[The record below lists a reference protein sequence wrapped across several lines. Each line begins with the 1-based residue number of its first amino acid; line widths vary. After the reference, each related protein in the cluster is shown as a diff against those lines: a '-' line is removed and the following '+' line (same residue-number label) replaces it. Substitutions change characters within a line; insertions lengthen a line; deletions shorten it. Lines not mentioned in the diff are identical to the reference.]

1 MKRGVDE
8 GSNAYRRRVSGEL
21 WTPDGDDGR
30 PDLSWVADSLG
41 LVPALEASEWPDE
54 LNKVYLTANEYI
66 APVIGEQSLRLDVW
80 LWGVLQQHSR
90 EDLVAVLALL
100 NQATTDKALLKQCE
114 DQYLSMIH
122 PDIARSARFALQGGI
137 EGKPRVFLARQCILR
152 TLRAV
157 LVPPT
162 NIPGVPAAGA
172 SALPDPFKNL
182 LRGMPLVV
190 AGILLVHITA
200 AEMNRSRPANEPTLA
215 RLPES
220 LAMEIVANNIFN
232 EVENPGTLLARTW
245 MLWRDYGPRVSSSK
259 ARKPPL
265 EMLTEATGIDLED
278 LLAIAFC
285 YYAKAT
291 AYAPDRGVRIN
302 AFDIDGVDRDVID
315 QFLSRFAITLDDL
328 ASQLAA
334 CPESWQTLPMQDR
347 PLLRVGDDVIVLDTK
362 YLLERVT
369 RGLYWL
375 VHDHERDSHGDEARN
390 RWTQV
395 YGDMIEFRVE
405 DQLRRLAPPLIGQS
419 STFFTEEDLRAAFH
433 SKGKAQKNVDTG
445 IDFGEAVLLAEVV
458 SGQVSVPTRSQANVD
473 AFKKD
478 VERLALKKIRQLDV
492 SATNLLL
499 NPQPSR
505 SPLPAPA
512 NKIRPVVVQGGG
524 FPVNVVTRRYI
535 DECSGQEHLL
545 THPSIERL
553 SILDMEELDVCE
565 ALHES
570 RGLSL
575 LAILEGWASSKYRN
589 ASLRTY
595 LALCMERE
603 TEQAGRTADLR
614 RALDEAL
621 AAIAARLGSEWR
633 APDGDTN
640 PSTEEGGDAST
651 TG

>member
-1 MKRGVDE
+1 M
-8 GSNAYRRRVSGEL
+8 SSEL
-21 WTPDGDDGR
+21 WTPNGDGK
-30 PDLSWVADSLG
+30 PDLSWAATSLG
-41 LVPALEASEWPDE
+41 LVPALEASEWPDD

-66 APVIGEQSLRLDVW
+66 APVVGERSLRLDVW
-80 LWGVLQQHSR
+80 RWGVLQQHSR

-100 NQATTDKALLKQCE
+100 NQAAADKSLQKQYE

-122 PDIARSARFALQGGI
+122 PDVARSAKLALQGGI
-137 EGKPRVFLARQCILR
+137 DGKPRAFLARQCTLR
-152 TLRAV
+152 ALRAV

-162 NIPGVPAAGA
+162 NIPGLPAAEA
-172 SALPDPFKNL
+172 SALPGPFENL

-232 EVENPGTLLARTW
+232 EIENPGALLARTW
-245 MLWRDYGPRVSSSK
+245 MLWRDYGPRVSPAK
-259 ARKPPL
+259 ARRPPL
-265 EMLTEATGIDLED
+265 EMLTDATGLDFGD

-285 YYAKAT
+285 YYAKAM
-291 AYAPDRGVRIN
+291 AYAPDRGVRIS
-302 AFDIDGVDRDVID
+302 AYDIAGVDRDVVD
-315 QFLSRFAITLDDL
+315 RFLSRFAITFDDL

-334 CPESWQTLPMQDR
+334 CPESWQMLPMQDR
-347 PLLRVGDDVIVLDTK
+347 PLLRTGDDVIVLDTK

-375 VHDHERDSHGDEARN
+375 VHDHERDNHGDEARN

-405 DQLRRLAPPLIGQS
+405 DQLRRLAPPLIGQG
-419 STFFTEEDLRAAFH
+419 STFFTEEDLRAAFQ

-445 IDFGEAVLLAEVV
+445 IDFGEEVVLAEVV
-458 SGQVSVPTRSQANVD
+458 SGQVSVPTRSQAKVD

-499 NPQPSR
+499 DPQPSS
-505 SPLPAPA
+505 SPLPTPA
-512 NKIRPVVVQGGG
+512 GKIRPVVVQGGG
-524 FPVNVVTRRYI
+524 FPVNVITRRYI
-535 DECSGQEHLL
+535 EERSDQEHLL
-545 THPSIERL
+545 ADPRIERL

-570 RGLSL
+570 HGPSL
-575 LAILEGWASSKYRN
+575 PVILGGWASSQYRN

-595 LALCMERE
+595 LALCLGQE
-603 TEQAGRTADLR
+603 TERAGRTADLD

-621 AAIAARLGSEWR
+621 AAIAVRLGTQWH
-633 APDGDTN
+633 APERGEKG
-640 PSTEEGGDAST
+640 PLAEGEGNGKPTD
-651 TG
+651 